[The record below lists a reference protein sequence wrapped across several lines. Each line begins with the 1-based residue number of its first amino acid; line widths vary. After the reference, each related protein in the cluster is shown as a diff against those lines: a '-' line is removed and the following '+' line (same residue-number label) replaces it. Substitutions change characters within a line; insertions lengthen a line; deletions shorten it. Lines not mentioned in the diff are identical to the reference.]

1 GTLAKAFQAAALSA
15 DALSAAID
23 ALRQGR
29 TAQSAAAEDGYDALG
44 KYARDLTADAQA
56 GKLDPVIGRDEEIRR
71 AMQVLSR
78 RTKNNPVLIGEP
90 GVGKTAIAEGLALRI
105 IAGDVPESLAH
116 KKLMS
121 LDMGALIAGAKFR
134 GEFEERLKSLLQE
147 VTDADGQVILFI
159 DEMHV
164 LVGAG
169 AADGAMDASNL
180 LKPALAR
187 GELHCIGATTLDEYR
202 KHVEKD
208 AALARRFQPVV
219 VGEPDQTDA
228 ISILRGL
235 KEKYELHHGVRI
247 SDAAIIAAVQLSQR
261 YIAERFLP
269 DKAIDLVDE
278 AASRLR
284 MQIDSK
290 PEELDELD
298 RRVVQLKIER
308 AALTKETDEMSR
320 ERLARLE
327 TELGTLEEE
336 LSALS

>member
-1 GTLAKAFQAAALSA
+1 
-15 DALSAAID
+15 
-23 ALRQGR
+23 
-29 TAQSAAAEDGYDALG
+29 
-44 KYARDLTADAQA
+44 
-56 GKLDPVIGRDEEIRR
+56 
-71 AMQVLSR
+71 
-78 RTKNNPVLIGEP
+78 
-90 GVGKTAIAEGLALRI
+90 
-105 IAGDVPESLAH
+105 
-116 KKLMS
+116 
-121 LDMGALIAGAKFR
+121 
-134 GEFEERLKSLLQE
+134 
-147 VTDADGQVILFI
+147 
-159 DEMHV
+159 
-164 LVGAG
+164 
-169 AADGAMDASNL
+169 
-180 LKPALAR
+180 
-187 GELHCIGATTLDEYR
+187 
-202 KHVEKD
+202 
-208 AALARRFQPVV
+208 
-219 VGEPDQTDA
+219 EPDQTDA

-298 RRVVQLKIER
+298 RRVVQMKIER

-336 LSALS
+336 LSALSARWQAEKNKLADSQKTQEALEAARLELEQVQRRGELERASELAYGIIPELEQLLRDRNEAADS